1 MVSQYSNHRCN
12 HNKEIQQEN
21 RGITKM
27 NMTKKIKVAILMLPT
42 LALLTKPAMA
52 VTTVTHVETLSSK
65 GAITTSILGVPSA
78 GGVTI
83 GYFSTASAPLD
94 SVIKTWTAAN
104 AVSRLLSNNW
114 VDLRTV
120 GSTGSMQALG
130 DWDWP
135 GGGNPGTAGTKIG
148 GTYNWTFNAA
158 LGGKQLY
165 IFAFNGGSSGYG
177 YSSSTE
183 LAPSASAFSASS
195 FSGST
200 EWAALKSDAWVFPG
214 IDGTALELRIV
225 DVDLTSE
232 LLVGVDGG
240 NNVAML
246 AIPEPSSASLLAL
259 GVAGLVALRA
269 RRKS

>member
-1 MVSQYSNHRCN
+1 
-12 HNKEIQQEN
+12 
-21 RGITKM
+21 M
-27 NMTKKIKVAILMLPT
+27 NVTKKIKVAILILPT

-83 GYFSTASAPLD
+83 GYFSTASAPLNT
-94 SVIKTWTAAN
+94 VIKTWTAAN
-104 AVSRLLSNNW
+104 AVANLLANNW

-148 GTYNWTFNAA
+148 GTYNWTFDAA

-177 YSSSTE
+177 YSSTIA

-200 EWAALKSDAWVFPG
+200 EWAALKSENWLFPG
-214 IDGTALELRIV
+214 TDSTALELKIV
-225 DVDLTSE
+225 DVDLATE
-232 LLVGVDGG
+232 LLVGLDGG
-240 NNVAML
+240 NNIAM
-246 AIPEPSSASLLAL
+246 IPEPSSASLLAI